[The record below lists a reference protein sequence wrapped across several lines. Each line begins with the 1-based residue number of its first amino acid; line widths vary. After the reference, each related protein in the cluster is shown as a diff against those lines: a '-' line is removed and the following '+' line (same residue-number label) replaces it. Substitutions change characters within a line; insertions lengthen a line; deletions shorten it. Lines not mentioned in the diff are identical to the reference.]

1 MSESE
6 DEDENYFGATWEHM
20 GLSKSKMIQERSLPP
35 ITQKGLILSRSP
47 KIEEIYEKLQLA
59 EEKLKEGKSSSPN
72 AERIRHFHHGILA
85 LRGLDFGE
93 GLNEE
98 DVAVTR
104 NWKLSQLTEEILRR
118 VKLVNEN
125 LRLELVKTL
134 VLSKVTPWRRIREL
148 CTQVLERNPHSE
160 LAQRFLD
167 LANSRIL
174 PELPP
179 ISSSPPTKTRRE
191 KPQGKEASSSLP
203 HSTNL
208 ATTRNSL
215 RHYWSFIH
223 LGS

>member
-1 MSESE
+1 
-6 DEDENYFGATWEHM
+6 
-20 GLSKSKMIQERSLPP
+20 MIQERSLPP

-93 GLNEE
+93 GLNQE

-125 LRLELVKTL
+125 LRLGKRIEISFQVDYLPCYQFVKWTNVCYYPINKELVKTL

-148 CTQVLERNPHSE
+148 CAQVLERNPHSE
-160 LAQRFLD
+160 LAQV
-167 LANSRIL
+167 
-174 PELPP
+174 
-179 ISSSPPTKTRRE
+179 SPS
-191 KPQGKEASSSLP
+191 ASSSLP
-203 HSTNL
+203 NCPKTIE
-208 ATTRNSL
+208 RQ
-215 RHYWSFIH
+215 
-223 LGS
+223 